1 MASLRGD
8 DLGESS
14 LVQEVGEMV
23 DLRGEEQDSAND
35 GDAGDSFALDPE
47 PMEKDLSDGRLGV
60 GNAGGRR
67 CAVQLCLG
75 TAGGGGGVTYNCAF
89 RGSVRLVC
97 G

>member
-1 MASLRGD
+1 MTSQDSALQEHCQEVEEMASLRGD

-14 LVQEVGEMV
+14 LAQEVGEMV

-60 GNAGGRR
+60 GNAGGA
-67 CAVQLCLG
+67 AVCR
-75 TAGGGGGVTYNCAF
+75 TTVPFGV
-89 RGSVRLVC
+89 VC

>member
-35 GDAGDSFALDPE
+35 SDAGDSLALDPE

-60 GNAGGRR
+60 GNAGGA
-67 CAVQLCLG
+67 AVCR
-75 TAGGGGGVTYNCAF
+75 TTVPFGV
-89 RGSVRLVC
+89 VC

>member
-60 GNAGGRR
+60 GNAGGA
-67 CAVQLCLG
+67 AVCR
-75 TAGGGGGVTYNCAF
+75 TTVPWNCWGGGGVTYNCAF

>member
-1 MASLRGD
+1 METSQDSALQEHCLEVEEMASLRGD
-8 DLGESS
+8 DLGESR

-60 GNAGGRR
+60 GNAGGA
-67 CAVQLCLG
+67 AVCR
-75 TAGGGGGVTYNCAF
+75 TTVPFGV
-89 RGSVRLVC
+89 VC